1 MKLLTLMQSQKRLH
15 WYLKIKSQIEGE
27 KKLLKAQLVSF
38 SSLQLGRNI
47 HLEEEKT
54 RIFFKRPLTIRIN
67 KLLTKS
73 SFITDLESCIKFYLL
88 CCQFSP
94 SQFPHPPKKN
104 QKQLKANESWFCIN
118 ILEALQFI
126 ITSEENDNKIYQGQ
140 GLAFSGGGN
149 GGEDG
154 TVFLQR
160 PLHVL
165 DIKEIQG

>member
-1 MKLLTLMQSQKRLH
+1 M
-15 WYLKIKSQIEGE
+15 
-27 KKLLKAQLVSF
+27 
-38 SSLQLGRNI
+38 
-47 HLEEEKT
+47 
-54 RIFFKRPLTIRIN
+54 
-67 KLLTKS
+67 
-73 SFITDLESCIKFYLL
+73 ESCIKLYLL

-94 SQFPHPPKKN
+94 SQFPHPPDKKN
-104 QKQLKANESWFCIN
+104 QKQLKANESRFCVN

-126 ITSEENDNKIYQGQ
+126 ITSEENDNKIYQ

-165 DIKEIQG
+165 DIKDTQG